1 MKYLG
6 VDTLVNYTPTYF
18 VRRFPNIEGE
28 PIILVPKNGCGAILL
43 GVNRVPYLAF
53 VKATFTVTTYE
64 LFETDWTFNY
74 SIVDDRIEFDAI
86 NEVGT
91 KLFNFS
97 SMILDVMKSAGTET
111 MYLSEMDKFNLVNAV
126 KMKNIAGSKQ
136 PILNPPKEVIV
147 TNLQISNSIFEVLIN
162 GKPIFRSKNKKSC
175 DTVFELIKKSLQVFI
190 RRLQAIK

>member
-6 VDTLVNYTPTYF
+6 FDTLVNYTPTYF
-18 VRRFPNIEGE
+18 VRRFPYTEGE
-28 PIILVPKNGCGAILL
+28 AIILVPKNGSGAILL

-74 SIVDDRIEFDAI
+74 SIVKDRITI
-86 NEVGT
+86 NEVET
-91 KLFNFS
+91 KLCNFS
-97 SMILDVMKSAGTET
+97 SMILDVMKSAGKET
-111 MYLSEMDKFNLVNAV
+111 MYLSEMDNRNLVNAV
-126 KMKNIAGSKQ
+126 KTKNIAESKQ
-136 PILNPPKEVIV
+136 PILNPSKEIIV
-147 TNLQISNSIFEVLIN
+147 TNLQNSNSLFEVLIN

-175 DTVFELIKKSLQVFI
+175 DTVFELIKKLLQVFI

>member
-6 VDTLVNYTPTYF
+6 FDALDNYTPTYF
-18 VRRFPNIEGE
+18 VRRFPYTEGE
-28 PIILVPKNGCGAILL
+28 AIILVPKNGSGAILL

-64 LFETDWTFNY
+64 LFEIDWTFNY
-74 SIVDDRIEFDAI
+74 SIVDDRIEFDTI

-91 KLFNFS
+91 KLCNFS

-111 MYLSEMDKFNLVNAV
+111 MYLSEMDNRNLVNAV
-126 KMKNIAGSKQ
+126 KTKNIAESKQ
-136 PILNPPKEVIV
+136 PILNPSKEIIV
-147 TNLQISNSIFEVLIN
+147 TNLQNSNSLCEVLIN
-162 GKPIFRSKNKKSC
+162 GKPIFRSTNKKSC
-175 DTVFELIKKSLQVFI
+175 DTVFELIKKLLQVFI